1 MKLKKFLLAIFSN
14 WFSGMSGGLT
24 VPFTIFSFL
33 VPSMTYKSIFGA
45 LAILSAVVTC
55 YSVWSTEYDR
65 AEREVAKNGRPEII
79 GEVVSIKAESFGR
92 FVKTGLYSEDGFIDV
107 RMYICNSRQ
116 VPTSLK
122 DVIVDTS
129 ETTPPFK
136 CQIVEWMFGDDFTL
150 NPGIGRSLDFRIR
163 IFIPGKHEEP
173 PTVDLKSLRFWVVD
187 SFGGRHQIPLS
198 LSAKSR

>member
-107 RMYICNSRQ
+107 RMYICN
-116 VPTSLK
+116 
-122 DVIVDTS
+122 
-129 ETTPPFK
+129 
-136 CQIVEWMFGDDFTL
+136 
-150 NPGIGRSLDFRIR
+150 
-163 IFIPGKHEEP
+163 
-173 PTVDLKSLRFWVVD
+173 
-187 SFGGRHQIPLS
+187 
-198 LSAKSR
+198 LSAGSHLVEGCNR